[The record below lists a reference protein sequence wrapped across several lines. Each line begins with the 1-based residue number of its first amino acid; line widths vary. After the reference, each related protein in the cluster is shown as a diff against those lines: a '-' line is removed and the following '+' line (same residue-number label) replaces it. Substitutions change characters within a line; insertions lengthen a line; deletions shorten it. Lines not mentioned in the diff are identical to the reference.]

1 MQGGYRLA
9 ESEPCHPLKVVITQ
23 NNRSIEMQELHV
35 VENIAF
41 VADTLVDLSIL
52 SSVLQSNLTDSQVKS
67 IANIMQIELDE
78 QASKLKREFSRLNQ
92 LLNLN
97 LDPTEYNVFS

>member
-1 MQGGYRLA
+1 
-9 ESEPCHPLKVVITQ
+9 
-23 NNRSIEMQELHV
+23 MQELHV

-67 IANIMQIELDE
+67 IANIMQTELDE

-97 LDPTEYNVFS
+97 LDPTEYNLFS

>member
-1 MQGGYRLA
+1 
-9 ESEPCHPLKVVITQ
+9 
-23 NNRSIEMQELHV
+23 MQELHV

>member
-1 MQGGYRLA
+1 
-9 ESEPCHPLKVVITQ
+9 
-23 NNRSIEMQELHV
+23 MQELHV

-67 IANIMQIELDE
+67 IANIMQTELDE